1 MIDRIYILELYSIT
15 KRVEGNAGQ
24 ILDEAPKN
32 KPYNTVKTVFFSVFK
47 LVIFSCKHSSVL
59 VIFVS
64 KMLNRIVLFFIFL
77 GIFSASFAVGAEV
90 QVSEEESA
98 IVLEQFESLIGNI
111 DAVGIFV
118 HNVSLALPM
127 FIPGFGIAW
136 GAFAAFST
144 GMAFSVLQNANP
156 ILENI
161 PSLTVLFM
169 SPFGLMEV
177 AAYSIA
183 MSRSYMIV
191 HKIIKRIP
199 IRPDFRVIGLE
210 MAILVGLLLTGGF
223 VEYFFIESITTD
235 MPKI

>member
-1 MIDRIYILELYSIT
+1 M
-15 KRVEGNAGQ
+15 
-24 ILDEAPKN
+24 
-32 KPYNTVKTVFFSVFK
+32 
-47 LVIFSCKHSSVL
+47 
-59 VIFVS
+59 IFVL

-144 GMAFSVLQNANP
+144 GMAFSVLQGANP
-156 ILENI
+156 MLENI
-161 PSLTVLFM
+161 PSLTILFM

-191 HKIIKRIP
+191 HKMIKRMP

-210 MAILVGLLLTGGF
+210 ITILVGLLLTGGF

>member
-1 MIDRIYILELYSIT
+1 M
-15 KRVEGNAGQ
+15 
-24 ILDEAPKN
+24 
-32 KPYNTVKTVFFSVFK
+32 
-47 LVIFSCKHSSVL
+47 
-59 VIFVS
+59 IFVL

-98 IVLEQFESLIGNI
+98 IVLEEFESLIAEI

-118 HNVSLALPM
+118 HNISLALPM

-144 GMAFSVLQNANP
+144 GMAFSVLQDANP
-156 ILENI
+156 MLANI
-161 PSLTVLFM
+161 PSLTILFM
-169 SPFGLMEV
+169 SPFGLMEI

-191 HKIIKRIP
+191 HKMIKRMS
-199 IRPDFRVIGLE
+199 IRSDVRVIGLE
-210 MAILVGLLLTGGF
+210 VAILIGLLLAGGF
-223 VEYFFIESITTD
+223 IEYYFIQSIPTD

>member
-1 MIDRIYILELYSIT
+1 M
-15 KRVEGNAGQ
+15 
-24 ILDEAPKN
+24 
-32 KPYNTVKTVFFSVFK
+32 
-47 LVIFSCKHSSVL
+47 
-59 VIFVS
+59 IFVL

-90 QVSEEESA
+90 QVSEEDSA
-98 IVLEQFESLIGNI
+98 ILLEELESLIDEI

-118 HNVSLALPM
+118 HNTSLAIPM

-144 GMAFSVLQNANP
+144 GMAFSVIKDASP
-156 ILENI
+156 MLENV
-161 PSLTVLFM
+161 PSLTILFM

-183 MSRSYMIV
+183 MSRSYMII
-191 HKIIKRIP
+191 HKMIKRMP
-199 IRPDFRVIGLE
+199 IRPDYRIIGIE
-210 MAILVGLLLTGGF
+210 VAILVGLLLTGGF
-223 VEYFFIESITTD
+223 VEYYFIENISAD

>member
-1 MIDRIYILELYSIT
+1 
-15 KRVEGNAGQ
+15 
-24 ILDEAPKN
+24 
-32 KPYNTVKTVFFSVFK
+32 
-47 LVIFSCKHSSVL
+47 
-59 VIFVS
+59 
-64 KMLNRIVLFFIFL
+64 MLNRIVLFFVFL

-98 IVLEQFESLIGNI
+98 IILEQFETLILEI

-118 HNVSLALPM
+118 HNTTLALPM

-144 GMAFSVLQNANP
+144 GMAFSVLQGANP
-156 ILENI
+156 MLENI

-169 SPFGLMEV
+169 SPFGLMEI

-191 HKIIKRIP
+191 HKMIKRMP
-199 IRPDFRVIGLE
+199 IRPDYRVIGLE
-210 MAILVGLLLTGGF
+210 IGILIGLLLTGGF
-223 VEYFFIESITTD
+223 VEYYFIESIPTD